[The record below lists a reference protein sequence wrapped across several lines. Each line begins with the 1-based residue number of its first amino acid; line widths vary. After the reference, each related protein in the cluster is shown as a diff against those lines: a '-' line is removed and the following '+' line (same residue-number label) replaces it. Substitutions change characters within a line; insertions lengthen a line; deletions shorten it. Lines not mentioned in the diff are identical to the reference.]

1 MIMNVLY
8 VSSNMPK
15 ELDTILDEYKKAQ
28 KEKRERESNG
38 EIDAK
43 LSHDEKVANM
53 FKFNPNLMRR
63 SYNFR
68 TEFMLPGSNASEKS
82 QLPKPASSSSKKYMS
97 KFVKASGTVEAL
109 TKEKAF
115 ELMKNNPD

>member
-1 MIMNVLY
+1 
-8 VSSNMPK
+8 MPK
-15 ELDTILDEYKKAQ
+15 ELDTIVDEYKKAQ
-28 KEKRERESNG
+28 KEKREQESNG
-38 EIDAK
+38 EIDVK

-82 QLPKPASSSSKKYMS
+82 QLPKPVSSSSKKYMS
-97 KFVKASGTVEAL
+97 KFVRASGAVQGL
-109 TKEKAF
+109 TKERAA